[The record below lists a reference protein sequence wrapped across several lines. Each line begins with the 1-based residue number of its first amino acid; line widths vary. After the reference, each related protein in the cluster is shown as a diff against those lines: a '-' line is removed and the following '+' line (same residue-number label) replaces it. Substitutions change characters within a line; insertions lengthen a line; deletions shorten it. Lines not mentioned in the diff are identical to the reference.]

1 MMKSFSQC
9 AFSLHKCNQLR
20 FVQHQ
25 SALLRRIKKCSPTS
39 FQCKI
44 ILNVDYLS
52 EKSSKKKPLCIKSI
66 VLHYIIV
73 HVNISH
79 TSLYAMYDI
88 TVFNSSNNAVNNKFV
103 NIHILF
109 YCTTISYVIVLLYD
123 NLHTINQE
131 NKTLFTSFHFFCNI
145 S

>member
-1 MMKSFSQC
+1 MLFFYKSFIYPSCEKLVCGSPLWVWIEMMKSFSQC

-44 ILNVDYLS
+44 IFKCWLS
-52 EKSSKKKPLCIKSI
+52 SQVKIIKKETPVHYISI
-66 VLHYIIV
+66 VLHYYIIV
-73 HVNISH
+73 NVNISH

-88 TVFNSSNNAVNNKFV
+88 TVFNSSNNAVNK
-103 NIHILF
+103 I
-109 YCTTISYVIVLLYD
+109 
-123 NLHTINQE
+123 NL
-131 NKTLFTSFHFFCNI
+131 
-145 S
+145 